1 MNEAKEELDGILND
15 DRTRDSILLVFNNK
29 VSFFCVALF
38 VSLLRKLII
47 TSKLSIMLVI
57 QTYVDIIKTYL

>member
-47 TSKLSIMLVI
+47 TSKL
-57 QTYVDIIKTYL
+57 